1 MTVLGFAGAIATALL
16 IVLMLDLP
24 GSELQ
29 RGPNMVLVLAL
40 MMLFVRSLL
49 HAHAGL
55 SGLRTTSLDHSV
67 ELSNRYANFGV
78 ISAFCTG
85 GAMLLY
91 AMSTG
96 MHVIGLAI
104 VCCLSWVL
112 LAWPLIIRRFFA
124 DRQFADLLA
133 GPGATLHRRAP
144 DAGLTWLG
152 WLLLALAAWNASF
165 LVPNLVMSHSA
176 DVLWSLIGGG
186 AHSLWWNAGLIIL
199 QGWAGFELVRMSP
212 QSKVI
217 ATAYAIIAIAL
228 TLYLE
233 WPMIEIIRHVVTPG
247 IKLADD
253 GPGVILMLG
262 PIVIALIVPVATIV
276 LVHRKIAPTARARYR
291 AAPTA

>member
-1 MTVLGFAGAIATALL
+1 
-16 IVLMLDLP
+16 
-24 GSELQ
+24 
-29 RGPNMVLVLAL
+29 
-40 MMLFVRSLL
+40 
-49 HAHAGL
+49 
-55 SGLRTTSLDHSV
+55 
-67 ELSNRYANFGV
+67 
-78 ISAFCTG
+78 
-85 GAMLLY
+85 
-91 AMSTG
+91 MSTG

-104 VCCLSWVL
+104 VCCLSWLL

-165 LVPNLVMSHSA
+165 LVPNLAMSHSA

-186 AHSLWWNAGLIIL
+186 AHSLWWNAGLVIL

-212 QSKVI
+212 QSKLI
-217 ATAYAIIAIAL
+217 ATVYGIIAIAL
-228 TLYLE
+228 TVYLE
-233 WPMIEIIRHVVTPG
+233 WPMIDILRNLITPAS
-247 IKLADD
+247 KLADE

-291 AAPTA
+291 PAPATTTP